1 MDLEQQLVFVD
12 LGAQVAFF
20 TTARRIAASQVFT
33 EPTRASRTGPVR
45 SSNSTAP
52 LM

>member
-1 MDLEQQLVFVD
+1 MQGQDQAVDLEQQLV
-12 LGAQVAFF
+12 L
-20 TTARRIAASQVFT
+20 
-33 EPTRASRTGPVR
+33 ASRTGPVR